1 MFLAGVDAACR
12 ERFVGLESNR
22 RRRGSGILSILHAF
36 LHGFYF
42 YLLSFI
48 PRVHTKQSTKSPNLL
63 LESQKDDFGC
73 HRERQLYELLCCVRI
88 LHGCLICD
96 PENYTRLI
104 TLRFRQQ
111 ERPSVVSRSFVRS
124 FVRFAW
130 LVWFRNVH
138 ICRLCSG
145 IATMCISEPNHTN
158 TRELIDMIS

>member
-1 MFLAGVDAACR
+1 MVFSVSESKRGGRSGESFRLGGGCFMLFLAGVDAACR
-12 ERFVGLESNR
+12 QRFVGLESNR

-96 PENYTRLI
+96 PENYTRL
-104 TLRFRQQ
+104 
-111 ERPSVVSRSFVRS
+111 V
-124 FVRFAW
+124 
-130 LVWFRNVH
+130 
-138 ICRLCSG
+138 
-145 IATMCISEPNHTN
+145 
-158 TRELIDMIS
+158 